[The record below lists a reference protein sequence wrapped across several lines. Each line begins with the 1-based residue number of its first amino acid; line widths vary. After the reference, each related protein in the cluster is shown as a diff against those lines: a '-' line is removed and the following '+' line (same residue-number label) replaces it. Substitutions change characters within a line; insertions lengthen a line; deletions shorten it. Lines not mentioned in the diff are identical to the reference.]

1 MRANVK
7 ERSRKSRAVNGLK
20 RIRQA
25 PVDSAG
31 TWREERGKRAEGP
44 WRPGKTARKRQGR
57 RAS

>member
-7 ERSRKSRAVNGLK
+7 ERSRKAVAAAGSRQ
-20 RIRQA
+20 RQA

-31 TWREERGKRAEGP
+31 TWREERGKRAQGP
-44 WRPGKTARKRQGR
+44 FRPGKTARKRQGR